1 MRFPIRFT
9 GPGRLLPLL
18 GTRPSRSWVE
28 VLADRLRVRLDWS
41 FRFDAPRSSVRAAG
55 PDDRPVRAWGAHGWR
70 GRWLVNGSSSGVVRI
85 DLDPPVRARVLGL
98 LRPRV
103 RELAVAVD
111 DPAGLIAAL
120 GRSPVGAGTGTGTGG
135 SGAGPTAGPD

>member
-1 MRFPIRFT
+1 VKFPIRFT
-9 GPGRLLPLL
+9 GLNRYLWLL

-28 VLADRLRVRLDWS
+28 VTESRLRVRLDWG
-41 FRFDAPRSSVRAAG
+41 FRLDAPRAAVQAAA

-85 DLDPPVRARVLGL
+85 DLYPPMRAAVLWL

-103 RELAVAVD
+103 RELRVAVD

-120 GRSPVGAGTGTGTGG
+120 DRAPVGSPAGGG
-135 SGAGPTAGPD
+135 SGPAAAGPG